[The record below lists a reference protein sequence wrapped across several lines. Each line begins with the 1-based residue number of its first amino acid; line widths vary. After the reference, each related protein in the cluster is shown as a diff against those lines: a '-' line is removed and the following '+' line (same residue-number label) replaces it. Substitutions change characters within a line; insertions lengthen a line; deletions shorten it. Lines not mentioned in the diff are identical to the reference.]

1 MERPRP
7 ETGCLVSS
15 CPRSRSSPAPTHS
28 SSATTRPR
36 RCSHTSGLRGAR
48 TGTLAE
54 APILAAIETQ
64 GAQDVRWSEEGKHGA
79 LHAINA
85 WLISEGTPA
94 HARRDARHPRR
105 ARCETWA
112 CRRSTKRPRT
122 TRRKR
127 RQRWPDTLS
136 RRRSSRRLSDGRRSL
151 FLWRSSRTP
160 DPAGGIDKG
169 GRRGNGSR
177 EVAVPPATTTDK
189 GRARMTSP
197 GGTPTVVSVPPIV
210 IQFVCLSPAQ
220 TQARAHQT
228 GSDQVIQFDID
239 GRRTALQSHEADEL
253 ATALRELGLAG
264 GAGSVAVLAL
274 SVPPRGRPAPGVR
287 LDPPPRNRRR
297 GGLPGHRRGDVDV
310 DPTTSIHTARLLLAV
325 TAAAGMSPRALVHL
339 TQPEPFHLIDVPA
352 LRPAVGE
359 EFLPALKAC
368 ATRSSADAVMAA
380 NPTRCRSSPSRATDA
395 EPRRAGSHLPTTRQS
410 PEGLRVPG
418 SVADSRL
425 PTCRWGSL
433 LGGGPPRAEP
443 PMWSLDTRS
452 GRKET
457 SLLTAVRPG
466 RRGTPN
472 RPDAAAG

>member
-1 MERPRP
+1 M
-7 ETGCLVSS
+7 TC
-15 CPRSRSSPAPTHS
+15 
-28 SSATTRPR
+28 
-36 RCSHTSGLRGAR
+36 
-48 TGTLAE
+48 
-54 APILAAIETQ
+54 
-64 GAQDVRWSEEGKHGA
+64 
-79 LHAINA
+79 
-85 WLISEGTPA
+85 
-94 HARRDARHPRR
+94 
-105 ARCETWA
+105 A
-112 CRRSTKRPRT
+112 CRRSTKRFPT

-127 RQRWPDTLS
+127 RQHCRI
-136 RRRSSRRLSDGRRSL
+136 RFRGAESSRRLSDGRRSL

-160 DPAGGIDKG
+160 DPAGGTEG

-189 GRARMTSP
+189 GRARVTSP

-220 TQARAHQT
+220 TQARAQQT

-339 TQPEPFHLIDVPA
+339 HTT
-352 LRPAVGE
+352 RAVS
-359 EFLPALKAC
+359 PDR
-368 ATRSSADAVMAA
+368 RSSVA
-380 NPTRCRSSPSRATDA
+380 SR
-395 EPRRAGSHLPTTRQS
+395 
-410 PEGLRVPG
+410 
-418 SVADSRL
+418 
-425 PTCRWGSL
+425 
-433 LGGGPPRAEP
+433 
-443 PMWSLDTRS
+443 
-452 GRKET
+452 
-457 SLLTAVRPG
+457 G
-466 RRGTPN
+466 RRGVPAGSQSLRLPARAPTP
-472 RPDAAAG
+472 